1 MVIGRMPQDG
11 SNSTTTTTT
20 TVAPTTT
27 TTVAPTT
34 TTTVPA
40 PTTTVPLNP
49 ANQPQIPTTLSGTG
63 GPVYAGGID
72 PTYKAP
78 DKSVFNNK
86 SNPYSYKSNDWQMIL
101 TMPKEQIL
109 GFQTKLMQAFPGW
122 KPGVLG
128 RINDDKTITKVKDLI
143 SYINTD
149 NTVKGADLMTAL
161 EYYAKNP
168 LEVQAASQ
176 RAAVR
181 LTNPIDLRKPF
192 ERGAQAAIGQKLAPE
207 QTKQMGTQFAQMET
221 DYQQGAATGAGGTV
235 IQPPDPTAFAEE
247 KARKLQPTAAK
258 ATEYSDYM
266 GVLSELLQG

>member
-1 MVIGRMPQDG
+1 MSIGRMPQDG
-11 SNSTTTTTT
+11 SDSTTTTTT
-20 TVAPTTT
+20 TVAPTTS
-27 TTVAPTT
+27 
-34 TTTVPA
+34 TTVPA
-40 PTTTVPLNP
+40 PPTTVPLNP
-49 ANQPQIPTTLSGTG
+49 ANQPQGSTVVLSGTG

-72 PTYKAP
+72 PKYKAP
-78 DKSVFNNK
+78 DKSVFNNP
-86 SNPYSYKSNDWQMIL
+86 SNPYLYKSDDWQIIL
-101 TMPKEQIL
+101 KIPKEQVI

-122 KPGVLG
+122 KPDVLG
-128 RINDDKTITKVKDLI
+128 RINDKKTRNKVEELLG
-143 SYINTD
+143 YINSDDTI
-149 NTVKGADLMTAL
+149 KGADIQTAL
-161 EYYAKNP
+161 DYYAKNP

-207 QTKQMGTQFAQMET
+207 QTKQMGAQFAQMET
-221 DYQQGAATGAGGTV
+221 QYQQGAATGAGGTV